1 MVLVLIYIKEVPR
14 LTSYTPLF
22 ELLLHSFLVSHMT
35 TPPSSASSAIHLFI
49 PHEICHHR
57 IPRAKKEGETM
68 PA

>member
-1 MVLVLIYIKEVPR
+1 MVFVLIYFKRVPR
-14 LTSYTPLF
+14 LTPSTPPF

-35 TPPSSASSAIHLFI
+35 TPPSSARSAIHLFI
-49 PHEICHHR
+49 PQEICHHR

>member
-1 MVLVLIYIKEVPR
+1 MVLILIYFKGVPS
-14 LTSYTPLF
+14 LTPYTPPF

-35 TPPSSASSAIHLFI
+35 TPPPSASSAIHLFI